1 MKRSNAVEILAV
13 PGIPLVRKDDDLVAL
28 IGEGLA
34 RGGIVPR
41 GDDVFVLTQ
50 KIVSKAEGR
59 MVDLATVEPSAEA
72 IELAGNVQKD
82 PRLVELI
89 LSESVRVVRSRPNVL
104 IVEHRLGFVMAN
116 AGIDQSNVAPQDGVE
131 RALLLPKDPDA
142 SAEALRAKLGA
153 TAVMI
158 IDSFGRPWRR
168 GTTGVAI

>member
-28 IGEGLA
+28 IGEGLV

-41 GDDVFVLTQ
+41 GGDVFVLTQ

-59 MVDLATVEPSAEA
+59 VVDLATVEPSTEA

-89 LSESVRVVRSRPNVL
+89 LSESVRVVRARPGIL
-104 IVEHRLGFVMAN
+104 IVEPRLGFVIAN
-116 AGIDQSNVAPQDGVE
+116 PSIDQANGAP
-131 RALLLPKDPDA
+131 P
-142 SAEALRAKLGA
+142 GA
-153 TAVMI
+153 P
-158 IDSFGRPWRR
+158 S
-168 GTTGVAI
+168 